1 MLFGR
6 KDKNIAQKPVYIA
19 VSRTEKYFVD
29 GVDVLDI
36 SNRVFLRNVKINITN
51 KSFLAPLLRILGK
64 TRKFNV
70 VITLLFEN
78 VYAICFL
85 TSKDYRKAHRYAEDS
100 AQLNKQQLYE
110 WSKKRASQNKQEG
123 YLYSQD
129 CSKRALITVDGNIT
143 KVELESL
150 CLFPQ
155 VNASIPQS
163 MAEIDKFVWIFEH
176 ENTSF
181 YGDKDSA
188 MQDLSNYFAKF
199 E

>member
-1 MLFGR
+1 MLLGR
-6 KDKNIAQKPVYIA
+6 KDNNIAQKPIYIA
-19 VSRTEKYFVD
+19 VSRTEKYFID
-29 GVDVLDI
+29 GVDVLDV
-36 SNRVFLRNVKINITN
+36 SNRVFLRNVRIKISDN
-51 KSFLAPLLRILGK
+51 SFLAPLFRILGK

-70 VITLLFEN
+70 VITPLFEN

-85 TSKDYRKAHRYAEDS
+85 TSKDYRKAYRHSEDS
-100 AQLNKQQLYE
+100 ARLNKQQLYE
-110 WSKKRASQNKQEG
+110 WSKKRASLNKHEA
-123 YLYSQD
+123 YIYSQD
-129 CSKRALITVDGNIT
+129 CSKRALITFDGNTT

-163 MAEIDKFVWIFEH
+163 MADIDRFVWIFEH
-176 ENTSF
+176 ENTSY
-181 YGDKDSA
+181 YGDKDTA